1 MSEKFVLMNVLIK
14 GTNASIKKALAK
26 LDPKSYEMHAFSYDP
41 EKGKEDAADTS
52 TVKVGLVFKNIYKGP
67 VSKDE
72 IPFATMPDVKFIGM
86 GNGVNGNRSDGTY
99 VFYKD
104 FGEAGVSECYRF
116 TNVSPFR
123 EEFEG
128 QYDVL
133 DKVRHSF
140 MDHTWQYDF
149 MNYSYGE
156 YDPYAFNGKKD
167 KVLVEKWMSD
177 EKEDVEEETDNTTT
191 DDGRLDADWYYER
204 DCVEGIIAKLKRRED
219 IPLFSDFWRKNLGNS
234 RPRCYHDEDLDLE
247 NSFEE
252 QQDGF
257 VLEIEESPLLSTW
270 EGGEQIRLFVLEF
283 IKENPG
289 VDLDL
294 EYRIYD
300 QDDTSEAIWDSYRY
314 DNGKMFVRR
323 AFSEDGIGDYCE
335 ECDSLFEDYLI
346 KKDLPDDEE
355 YTCPLCGESIEYT
368 AQIEEY
374 ELTLANGKWIAR
386 KS

>member
-167 KVLVEKWMSD
+167 KALVEKWMRD
-177 EKEDVEEETDNTTT
+177 EKEDVEEKTDNII
-191 DDGRLDADWYYER
+191 DDRRLDADWYYER

-219 IPLFSDFWRKNLGNS
+219 IPLFSDFWRKNLGDS

-314 DNGKMFVRR
+314 ANGKMFVRR

>member
-314 DNGKMFVRR
+314 ANGKMFVRR

-368 AQIEEY
+368 AQIEKY

>member
-26 LDPKSYEMHAFSYDP
+26 LDPKSYEMHTFSYDP
-41 EKGKEDAADTS
+41 EKENEEEADTS
-52 TVKVGLVFKNIYKGP
+52 TVKVGLVFNNIYKEA

-72 IPFATMPDVKFIGM
+72 IPFAAMPDVKFIGM
-86 GNGVNGNRSDGTY
+86 GNGVDGSGSDGTY

-104 FGEAGVSECYRF
+104 FGETGASECYRF

-149 MNYSYGE
+149 LNYSYGE

-167 KVLVEKWMSD
+167 KALVEKWMSD

-204 DCVEGIIAKLKRRED
+204 DCIEGIIAKLKRRED

-247 NSFEE
+247 NNFEE

-257 VLEIEESPLLSTW
+257 VLEIEESPLLDTW
-270 EGGEQIRLFVLEF
+270 EGGNQIRLFVLEF
-283 IKENPG
+283 IKENPSTE
-289 VDLDL
+289 LDL
-294 EYRIYD
+294 EYKIYD
-300 QDDTSEAIWDSYRY
+300 QDDTSEAIWDSYHY
-314 DNGKMFVRR
+314 TNGKLYVRR

-355 YTCPLCGESIEYT
+355 YTCPLCGENIEYT

-374 ELTLANGKWIAR
+374 ELSLVNGKWIAR